1 MEKKKKT
8 GDCLMDEDGI
18 RIANG
23 VVTTPEGDYPLA
35 EIERAEPMTF
45 KPLWGPFLLATLGT
59 INLVAAFQTGHWDIW
74 LASAVM
80 LGGGLV
86 WRQLGTRHVLLLEAG
101 GKKINAWYTRS
112 AAQRDKALEIVRAAI
127 D

>member
-1 MEKKKKT
+1 MEQKKKT
-8 GDCLMDEDGI
+8 GAGLMDEDGI
-18 RIANG
+18 RIADG
-23 VVTTPEGDYPLA
+23 VVTTPTGDYPIGD
-35 EIERAEPMTF
+35 IESAEPMTF

-86 WRQLGTRHVLLLEAG
+86 WRQLGTRHVLVLKTG
-101 GKKINAWYTRS
+101 GKRINAWYTRS
-112 AAQRDKALEIVRAAI
+112 AAQRDKALEVVRAAL